1 MQKVCTKCTHFFCW
15 NNVFFI
21 TLCKILYNVQSMKKI
36 LSIIVC
42 LFTITF
48 TCYAQGEYGTQ
59 IAFTVGYIN
68 PSSTANQNP
77 RSPIAPPTVYL
88 EDNPLS
94 FVPDHPEYVLYI
106 KDEDEEVVYSSV
118 VTSAE
123 TQVTLP
129 TYLTGSYKIELVM
142 GNWCFWGYITL

>member
-1 MQKVCTKCTHFFCW
+1 M
-15 NNVFFI
+15 
-21 TLCKILYNVQSMKKI
+21 LKKI
-36 LSIIVC
+36 LLLCIS
-42 LFTITF
+42 LFWVTSMS
-48 TCYAQGEYGTQ
+48 AQQ
-59 IAFTVGYIN
+59 VPVKLHAGYFD
-68 PSSTANQNP
+68 PSSGLENGP
-77 RSPIAPPTVYL
+77 RSPINPPTVYL
-88 EDNPLS
+88 EDYTLTFMAN
-94 FVPDHPEYVLYI
+94 HPEYVLYI